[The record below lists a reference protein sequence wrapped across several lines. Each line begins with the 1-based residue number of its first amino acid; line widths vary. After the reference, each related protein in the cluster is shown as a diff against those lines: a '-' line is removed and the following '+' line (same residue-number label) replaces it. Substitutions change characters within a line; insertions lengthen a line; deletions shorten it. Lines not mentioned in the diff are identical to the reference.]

1 MKPKNE
7 EHLDEE
13 EAVRVIGEGSSNV
26 VTAKRPILGFFSIRI
41 INIQADDLDIPIP
54 TVILILMKILKT
66 FLT

>member
-13 EAVRVIGEGSSNV
+13 EAVRVVREGSSNV

-41 INIQADDLDIPIP
+41 INIQADDLIPIP
-54 TVILILMKILKT
+54 TVILMKILKT